1 MYNYFKGVDMKKLI
15 LPILFVFCIAFT
27 FGGISFNVAKNL
39 GFAENSATLMETVNA
54 ETVDSADKL
63 EEIFNNYNSA
73 NYSKTNFVL
82 TENIN
87 MSGRILT
94 TTFGTKDNPYQG
106 VFDGRG
112 FEISNLTLDL
122 SENSENSQAVGF
134 FGSANHATIKNFSLR
149 NVNITSGLA
158 IDNYVGALVGKA
170 DDCDLTNLQF
180 EGIFTYNNLN
190 VNSNLDFG
198 LLVGNATLCD
208 LTHVIA
214 RQANSNVINFN
225 FEKYDGK
232 KANFGGLVGSLT
244 SSKILF
250 GVVGFRVNCDLTTD
264 FNGNVNVGGV
274 AGTVAGNRA
283 SVVNV
288 ALYDLISWN
297 RKTLA
302 GANVGEVFGEIFGT
316 ITIGNLSDIHFNN
329 NGHERIAKL
338 NDYKYLNSN
347 NYDNIIS
354 TQENP
359 NNLTNELTYFKKLKW
374 NSFEVW
380 DFEKIW
386 YLSGTQAG
394 LQTFIGNFNFDV
406 DLSTNSKILKSSF
419 EATSCRYGDSVKMT
433 FAFCKVDEENEES
446 ESMSKFYD
454 IKAVMIGST
463 EKVAITTSVDAS
475 GNVFYTVN
483 EESSPYEIK
492 AIENGFEITILQAN
506 RYTAGTNYRIKT
518 EPKTTFALNFTTKIF
533 DENGHVSTEK
543 PGYVFRAGNDSL
555 RYSNLTLNPVYDTS
569 YEIGTIAL
577 SGKAY
582 TCIGWYLSVDGEDDV
597 LITKDQTL
605 SFTFGK
611 ELISDDCDIYALYS
625 DDACVAELSFDSGI
639 SKVKFDDIVYNK
651 NQQISLSKSSS
662 QLTLEITVLDGYNF
676 NVEEFVN
683 ALNLYKNENSE
694 SQFFC
699 KNLDRVINDNDAT
712 TTYKFVLDMTALKDE
727 YTNNNGNFKFNIS
740 TTKMDEGNSNNG
752 LIWIIVGAVGGII
765 LLGVAIFLIVFFIK
779 RKGGGGGMSSG
790 GSFKKKDFKNM
801 YY

>member
-1 MYNYFKGVDMKKLI
+1 MKKLF

-27 FGGISFNVAKNL
+27 FGGISFSVTKNL
-39 GFAENSATLMETVNA
+39 ALAENTTPVVEMVNV
-54 ETVDSADKL
+54 ESIDSADKL

-87 MSGRILT
+87 MSGRVIKT
-94 TTFGTKDNPYQG
+94 TLGTKDNPYQG

-112 FEISNLTLDL
+112 FEISNFSLDL

-134 FGSANHATIKNFSLR
+134 FGYANHATIKNLSLR
-149 NVNITSGLA
+149 NVSLTSGVA

-170 DDCDLTNLQF
+170 DDCDLTNVQF
-180 EGIFTYNNLN
+180 EGTFTYNNSN
-190 VNSNLDFG
+190 NNSNLDLG
-198 LLVGNATLCD
+198 LLVGNASLCD

-214 RQANSNVINFN
+214 RQANSNVINFK
-225 FEKYDGK
+225 FEKFDGK
-232 KANFGGLVGSLT
+232 KANFGGLVGALT

-250 GVVGFRVNCDLTTD
+250 GVVGFRVNCEVSAE
-264 FNGNVNVGGV
+264 FSGNVNVGGI
-274 AGTVAGNRA
+274 AGKVSGSRA

-288 ALYDLISWN
+288 ALYDLISCN
-297 RKTLA
+297 RKTLS
-302 GANVGEVFGEIFGT
+302 GVNVGEVFGEVFGT
-316 ITIGNLSDIHFNN
+316 VTKGNLSDIHYNN
-329 NGHERIAKL
+329 NGNERIAKL
-338 NDYKYLNSN
+338 NDYTYLNVN

-374 NSFEVW
+374 NNFEVW

-394 LQTFIGNFNFDV
+394 LQTFIGNFSFDV
-406 DLSTNSKILKSSF
+406 DLSTNSKILKTSF
-419 EATSCRYGDSVKMT
+419 ETTSCRYGDSVKMT

-454 IKAVMIGST
+454 IKAIMIGST

-518 EPKTTFALNFTTKIF
+518 EPKTTFELNFTTKIF
-533 DENGHVSTEK
+533 EENGQVSTEK

-582 TCIGWYLSVDGEDDV
+582 TCIGWYLSVEGEDDV

-605 SFTFGK
+605 AFTFGK
-611 ELISDDCDIYALYS
+611 ELISDSCDIYALYS

-651 NQQISLSKSSS
+651 NQQISLSKSSRNI
-662 QLTLEITVLDGYNF
+662 TMEITVLDGF
-676 NVEEFVN
+676 DFDVEAFVN
-683 ALNLYKNENSE
+683 SLNAYQNENLE
-694 SQFFC
+694 NEFFC
-699 KNLDRVINDNDAT
+699 KNLDRVINDNDST
-712 TTYKFVLDMTALKDE
+712 TTYKFTLNMTALKGE
-727 YTNNNGNFKFNIS
+727 YTTNTGNFKIAVSSILKENGS
-740 TTKMDEGNSNNG
+740 SNNG
-752 LIWIIVGAVGGII
+752 LIWIIVGAVGGAI
-765 LLGVAIFLIVFFIK
+765 LLGVVIFLIVFFVK
-779 RKGGGGGMSSG
+779 RRGGGGGSSSG